1 MKITIISSMWCSAC
15 LVMKNIFNELKSK
28 YDVEYLDYDL
38 DEERVEGYNIGKIIP
53 VLIIE
58 KDGEEITR
66 IIGEKSKEEIF
77 NEIEK
82 YL

>member
-1 MKITIISSMWCSAC
+1 MWCSAC